1 MVLESLTLDRVVGFV
16 VVVRLLVVV
25 SGVLLVVVACVLVVV
40 VAGVLVVVACVP
52 VVVVAGLVA
61 VAVQHQGQVQV
72 GDGHH
77 ALVGGV
83 EGNES

>member
-40 VAGVLVVVACVP
+40 ACVLVVVACVL
-52 VVVVAGLVA
+52 VIVVAGMVA

>member
-1 MVLESLTLDRVVGFV
+1 MVGFV
-16 VVVRLLVVV
+16 VVVVFGLLVAVP
-25 SGVLLVVVACVLVVV
+25 GVLLVVVAWVLVVV
-40 VAGVLVVVACVP
+40 GCVL

>member
-1 MVLESLTLDRVVGFV
+1 MDRVVGFV
-16 VVVRLLVVV
+16 VVVVVGLLVVV
-25 SGVLLVVVACVLVVV
+25 P
-40 VAGVLVVVACVP
+40 GVLVVVGCVL

>member
-1 MVLESLTLDRVVGFV
+1 MDRVVGFV
-16 VVVRLLVVV
+16 VVVVVGLLVVV
-25 SGVLLVVVACVLVVV
+25 P
-40 VAGVLVVVACVP
+40 GVLVVVGCVL

-77 ALVGGV
+77 ALVCGV

>member
-1 MVLESLTLDRVVGFV
+1 MVLGSLTLDRVVGFV

-25 SGVLLVVVACVLVVV
+25 SGVLLVVVACVP
-40 VAGVLVVVACVP
+40 VVVACVL

-77 ALVGGV
+77 ALVGGG
-83 EGNES
+83 EGSTFGF

>member
-1 MVLESLTLDRVVGFV
+1 MVLGSLALDRVVGFV

-25 SGVLLVVVACVLVVV
+25 SGVLFVVVVYVLVVV
-40 VAGVLVVVACVP
+40 VAG
-52 VVVVAGLVA
+52 GVA
-61 VAVQHQGQVQV
+61 VAVQHQSQVQV

-83 EGNES
+83 ERSTFESDL